1 MTDALGDADVPAWWH
16 RLGLPGLFDVHVHFL
31 PPNIQA
37 AVWRQF
43 DSAGP
48 KLGRRWPVR
57 YRGDVDERVAVLR
70 GLGVRHF
77 SALPYAHKPGV
88 AAYLNDWAAQFKA
101 EVPESL
107 HSATFYPEP
116 GTAEEVGRLIAE
128 GVQVFKVHTQVGEF
142 LLDDPLLDRA
152 WAVLEEAGTPIVTHV
167 GSGPVPNEF
176 TGIDHLARL
185 MARFPRLR
193 IVVAHMGAPE
203 LDETLALLDRY
214 DDLLVDTTMVFTDF
228 FAPYTGAADGL
239 RERLV
244 RHRDR
249 ILLGSDFPSIPYPY
263 AHQLEALERLGLGDD
278 WLRAVC
284 WANGARVFGVP
295 DEAE

>member
-1 MTDALGDADVPAWWH
+1 MKDSDVPAWWQS
-16 RLGLPGLFDVHVHFL
+16 LGLPGIFDVHVHFL

-37 AVWRQF
+37 AVWREF

-48 KLGRRWPVR
+48 KLGREWPIR

-70 GLGVRHF
+70 GMGVRHF

-101 EVPESL
+101 EVPECL
-107 HSATFYPEP
+107 RSATFYPEP
-116 GTAEEVGRLIAE
+116 GVAEYVGALVAD

-142 LLDDPLLDRA
+142 LLDDPLLDGA

-185 MARFPRLR
+185 MERFPRLR

-203 LDETLALLDRY
+203 VRETLVLAERYERLHLD
-214 DDLLVDTTMVFTDF
+214 TAMMFTDF
-228 FAPYTGAADGL
+228 FQPGATFSDRFKARLL
-239 RERLV
+239 RQQ
-244 RHRDR
+244 DR
-249 ILLGSDFPSIPYPY
+249 ILFGSDFPSIPHPY

-284 WANGARVFGVP
+284 WENGLRVFG
-295 DEAE
+295 DME

>member
-1 MTDALGDADVPAWWH
+1 MKDSDVPAWWQA
-16 RLGLPGLFDVHVHFL
+16 LGLPGLFDVHVHFL

-37 AVWRQF
+37 AVWREF

-48 KLGRRWPVR
+48 KLGRKWPVF

-70 GLGVRHF
+70 GMGVRHF

-116 GTAEEVGRLIAE
+116 GVAEYVGALVAD

-142 LLDDPLLDRA
+142 MLDDPLLDGA
-152 WAVLEEAGTPIVTHV
+152 WALLEETGTPIVTHV

-176 TGIDHLARL
+176 TGVDHLARL
-185 MARFPRLR
+185 MARFPRLC

-203 LDETLALLDRY
+203 VRETLVLAEGY
-214 DDLLVDTTMVFTDF
+214 
-228 FAPYTGAADGL
+228 
-239 RERLV
+239 ERLHLDTAMMFTEFFQPGV
-244 RHRDR
+244 VFSDRFKARLLRQQDR
-249 ILLGSDFPSIPYPY
+249 ILFGSDFPSIPHPY
-263 AHQLEALERLGLGDD
+263 AHQLEVLEQLGLGDD

-284 WANGARVFGVP
+284 WENGLRLLG
-295 DEAE
+295 DAE